1 MNPLHQLTRRPV
13 KAAFG
18 VLLLALAGAILCLS
32 GGQYWA
38 AVQTRAAVERTY
50 TTVAVITGL
59 GSSEETADS
68 MNAESL
74 RQDSAFGAAIF
85 FQELEQQSWDII
97 RSRPTVGM
105 VSGYSPCLKP
115 AISLYTGHRSS
126 DAPYEYSIVEIRAD
140 AVTEV
145 INDWFGESGC
155 ASWQL
160 DGQVLGIY
168 GLNDAFRDPSGQ
180 RASVTLC
187 QVYDD
192 PAELLHPEA
201 GKRYLLL
208 SHSYTDDEWSLRR
221 NVADWV
227 FMETNVQSDPWSLD
241 ILGNLIRYD
250 QRANPD
256 GTKYCRLAHDGEFTD
271 DADGFVELAPDELIY
286 SDPVTGVEVMNVDPD
301 DFGRFSF
308 AVDALKDTGEIMVED
323 PQQPGNWR
331 PETVDYTQYNLPS
344 IQELPDGVTAQ
355 EVIDSTSSWR
365 MAMESIQTN
374 NHSVPVLAV
383 DSVEGMLEFASGRTQ
398 ITQGRSISQDEYRDG
413 AAVCLISETLARES
427 GLDVGDTLPLSLYE
441 KEKNLMPT
449 MVGDSDPTASYYLP
463 QRGFQQET
471 EYTVIGL
478 YRQSSEWVTTP
489 TSFTPN
495 SVFVPEKSVTCQTV
509 SGDYGVWETMILKN
523 GTAGQMEARLK
534 ENGLGGVVT
543 YYDQGYSEIV
553 ESLDGFSRVS
563 RTVLWVGL
571 ALWVVVLAAYCV
583 LFPCRR
589 AKLPCGWTLG
599 TVKRDITGSIWLSSA
614 AVAVIGTVIALAV
627 SIPGMSWAIGKITGA
642 DRLGAHHVRVSVAD
656 GGPVRRGAGPG
667 AGSRGPVQRPRRPT
681 GHPQGSVKHRRER
694 SDDPLFFQANAQADR
709 SVPGGGADGAGVFP
723 GPVHASAVPGPDGR
737 AH

>member
-1 MNPLHQLTRRPV
+1 MNPMHQLTRRPV

-18 VLLLALAGAILCLS
+18 ALLLALAGAILCLS

-68 MNAESL
+68 TDAESL
-74 RQDSAFGAAIF
+74 RQYSALDAATF
-85 FQELEQQSWDII
+85 FQEPEQQSWDII

-126 DAPYEYSIVEIRAD
+126 DAPYKYSIVEIRVD

-145 INDWFGESGC
+145 NNDWFGESGS
-155 ASWQL
+155 ANWQL

-180 RASVTLC
+180 RASVSLH
-187 QVYDD
+187 QEYDD
-192 PAELLHPEA
+192 PAKLLHPEA

-208 SHSYTDDEWSLRR
+208 SHSYGDSEWSLRR

-227 FMETNVQSDPWSLD
+227 FMETNVQLDPWSLD
-241 ILGNLIRYD
+241 ISGNLIRYD
-250 QRANPD
+250 QRKNQSEHWYHTAGDAAEEPV
-256 GTKYCRLAHDGEFTD
+256 EF
-271 DADGFVELAPDELIY
+271 APEELLY
-286 SDPVTGVEVMNVDPD
+286 SDPTTGTEVMNVDPD
-301 DFGRFSF
+301 AFGWFSF
-308 AVDALKDTGEIMVED
+308 AVDMFKDTGEIMVED

-398 ITQGRSISQDEYRDG
+398 ITQGRSISQEEYRDG

-449 MVGDSDPTASYYLP
+449 MVGDSDPTAYYYLP

-478 YRQSSEWVTTP
+478 YRQSSEWGKTVA
-489 TSFTPN
+489 SFTPN
-495 SVFVPEKSVTCQTV
+495 SVLTPKKSVTCAMETGGSAIEASP
-509 SGDYGVWETMILKN
+509 SGLWGTMILKN
-523 GTAGQMEARLK
+523 GTADQMESRLA
-534 ENGLGGVVT
+534 ENGLSGTVT
-543 YYDQGYSEIV
+543 YYDQGYSDIV
-553 ESLDGFSRVS
+553 ESLDGYTRVS
-563 RTVLWVGL
+563 RTVLCVGL
-571 ALWVVVLAAYCV
+571 ALWAVVLAAYCV
-583 LFPCRR
+583 L
-589 AKLPCGWTLG
+589 LPMQEGKTALRMWTLG
-599 TVKRDITGSIWLSSA
+599 AKRRDIAGQIWTPSA
-614 AVAVIGTVIALAV
+614 LMAAAGTVIALAV
-627 SIPGMSWAIGKITGA
+627 SIPGMSWATDKIQALTGSDLTLTVSTGQTVA
-642 DRLGAHHVRVSVAD
+642 LCAGALVIALAVIALVSVSTAQ
-656 GGPVRRGAGPG
+656 RGIRKA
-667 AGSRGPVQRPRRPT
+667 
-681 GHPQGSVKHRRER
+681 E
-694 SDDPLFFQANAQADR
+694 
-709 SVPGGGADGAGVFP
+709 
-723 GPVHASAVPGPDGR
+723 
-737 AH
+737 

>member
-68 MNAESL
+68 TDAESL
-74 RQDSAFGAAIF
+74 RQSSATGAAIF
-85 FQELEQQSWDII
+85 FQAPEQQSWDII

-115 AISLYTGHRSS
+115 AISLYTGHSGI
-126 DAPYEYSIVEIRAD
+126 DAPYGCSIVEIRAD

-145 INDWFGESGC
+145 NNDWFGESG
-155 ASWQL
+155 AAVWQL

-187 QVYDD
+187 QEYDD

-208 SHSYTDDEWSLRR
+208 SRSYGDSEWSLRR

-227 FMETNVQSDPWSLD
+227 FMESNVQSDPWSLD

-250 QRANPD
+250 QRKNQSEHWYHTAGDAAEEPV
-256 GTKYCRLAHDGEFTD
+256 EF
-271 DADGFVELAPDELIY
+271 APEELLY
-286 SDPVTGVEVMNVDPD
+286 RDPATGVEVTSIDPD
-301 DFGRFSF
+301 AFGQFSF

-398 ITQGRSISQDEYRDG
+398 ITQGRSISQEEYCDG

-449 MVGDSDPTASYYLP
+449 TVGDSDPTASYYLP

-478 YRQSSEWVTTP
+478 YRQSSEWGKTVA
-489 TSFTPN
+489 SFTPN
-495 SVFVPEKSVTCQTV
+495 SVLTPKKSVTCAMETGGSAIEASP
-509 SGDYGVWETMILKN
+509 SGLWGTMILKN
-523 GTAGQMEARLK
+523 GTADQMEARLK
-534 ENGLGGVVT
+534 ENNLAGTVT

-583 LFPCRR
+583 LFPLQEGKTALRM
-589 AKLPCGWTLG
+589 WTLG

-627 SIPGMSWAIGKITGA
+627 SIPGMSWAIGKLQELTGSELA
-642 DRLGAHHVRVSVAD
+642 MSVSPWQTAALCAVVLVLELAAVALCSALAA
-656 GGPVRRGAGPG
+656 RRGIRKA
-667 AGSRGPVQRPRRPT
+667 A
-681 GHPQGSVKHRRER
+681 
-694 SDDPLFFQANAQADR
+694 
-709 SVPGGGADGAGVFP
+709 
-723 GPVHASAVPGPDGR
+723 
-737 AH
+737 

>member
-68 MNAESL
+68 TDAESL
-74 RQDSAFGAAIF
+74 RQSSATGAAIF
-85 FQELEQQSWDII
+85 FQAPEQQSWDII

-115 AISLYTGHRSS
+115 AISLYTGHSGI
-126 DAPYEYSIVEIRAD
+126 DAPYGCSIVEIRAD

-145 INDWFGESGC
+145 NNDWFGESG
-155 ASWQL
+155 AAVWQL

-187 QVYDD
+187 QEYDD

-208 SHSYTDDEWSLRR
+208 SRSYGDSEWSLRR

-227 FMETNVQSDPWSLD
+227 FMESNVQSDPWSLD

-250 QRANPD
+250 QRKNQSEHWYHTAGDAAEEPV
-256 GTKYCRLAHDGEFTD
+256 EF
-271 DADGFVELAPDELIY
+271 APEELLY
-286 SDPVTGVEVMNVDPD
+286 RDPATGVEVTSIDPD
-301 DFGRFSF
+301 AFGQFSF

-398 ITQGRSISQDEYRDG
+398 ITQGRSISQEEYRDG
-413 AAVCLISETLARES
+413 AAVCLISETLAREN
-427 GLDVGDTLPLSLYE
+427 GLNVGDSLPLSLYE
-441 KEKNLMPT
+441 
-449 MVGDSDPTASYYLP
+449 DDPGLPPIYARFQESCNPRASVFVT
-463 QRGFQQET
+463 QEGFRQET
-471 EYTVIGL
+471 EYTIIGL

-495 SVFVPEKSVTCQTV
+495 SVFAPEKSVTCRTV
-509 SGDYGVWETMILKN
+509 TGSCGVWSSLILQN
-523 GTAGQMEARLK
+523 GTIDRMEARLE
-534 ENGLGGVVT
+534 ENDLGGTVT
-543 YYDQGYSEIV
+543 YYDQGYSDIV
-553 ESLDGFSRVS
+553 ESLDGYTRVS

-583 LFPCRR
+583 LFPLQEGKTALRM
-589 AKLPCGWTLG
+589 WTLG

-627 SIPGMSWAIGKITGA
+627 SIPGMSWAIGKLQELTGSELTMSVA
-642 DRLGAHHVRVSVAD
+642 PWQTAALCAGALAIALAVIALVSVSTA
-656 GGPVRRGAGPG
+656 RRGIRKAG
-667 AGSRGPVQRPRRPT
+667 
-681 GHPQGSVKHRRER
+681 
-694 SDDPLFFQANAQADR
+694 
-709 SVPGGGADGAGVFP
+709 
-723 GPVHASAVPGPDGR
+723 
-737 AH
+737 

>member
-38 AVQTRAAVERTY
+38 AAQTRATVERTY

-59 GSSEETADS
+59 GSSEETAGS

-74 RQDSAFGAAIF
+74 RQSSATGAAIF
-85 FQELEQQSWDII
+85 FQEPEQQSWDII

-115 AISLYTGHRSS
+115 AISLYTGHRGS

-145 INDWFGESGC
+145 INDWFGESGS
-155 ASWQL
+155 AVWQL

-187 QVYDD
+187 QEYDD
-192 PAELLHPEA
+192 PAKLLHPEA

-208 SHSYTDDEWSLRR
+208 SHSYTDDEWYLRR

-227 FMETNVQSDPWSLD
+227 FMDTNVQLDPWSLD

-256 GTKYCRLAHDGEFTD
+256 GTQYCRPAHDGEFTD
-271 DADGFVELAPDELIY
+271 DADGLVELAPDELIY
-286 SDPVTGVEVMNVDPD
+286 SDPVTGIEVTNIDPD
-301 DFGRFSF
+301 AFGQFSF

-471 EYTVIGL
+471 EYTIIGL
-478 YRQSSEWVTTP
+478 YRQSSEWSETVA
-489 TSFTPN
+489 SFTPN
-495 SVFVPEKSVTCQTV
+495 SVLTPKKSVTCAMETGDCAIEASP
-509 SGDYGVWETMILKN
+509 SGLWGTMILKN
-523 GTAGQMEARLK
+523 GTAGQMEARLA
-534 ENGLGGVVT
+534 ENNLAGTVT
-543 YYDQGYSEIV
+543 YYDQGYSGIM

-583 LFPCRR
+583 LFPLQEGKTALRM
-589 AKLPCGWTLG
+589 WTLG

-614 AVAVIGTVIALAV
+614 AVAAIGAVIALAV
-627 SIPGMSWAIGKITGA
+627 SIPGMSWAIGKLQELTGSE
-642 DRLGAHHVRVSVAD
+642 LTMSVSPWQTAALCAVVLVLELAAVALCSALAAC
-656 GGPVRRGAGPG
+656 RGIRKA
-667 AGSRGPVQRPRRPT
+667 A
-681 GHPQGSVKHRRER
+681 
-694 SDDPLFFQANAQADR
+694 
-709 SVPGGGADGAGVFP
+709 
-723 GPVHASAVPGPDGR
+723 
-737 AH
+737 

>member
-1 MNPLHQLTRRPV
+1 MNPMTQLTRRPV

-18 VLLLALAGAILCLS
+18 ALLLALAGAILCLS

-85 FQELEQQSWDII
+85 FQEPEQQSWDII

-115 AISLYTGHRSS
+115 AISLYTGHRGI

-140 AVTEV
+140 AVTEAN
-145 INDWFGESGC
+145 NDWFGESGS
-155 ASWQL
+155 ANWQL

-180 RASVTLC
+180 RASVTLH
-187 QVYDD
+187 QEYDD

-208 SHSYTDDEWSLRR
+208 SHSYGDSEWSLRR

-227 FMETNVQSDPWSLD
+227 SMETNVQLDPWSLD
-241 ILGNLIRYD
+241 ISGNLIRYD
-250 QRANPD
+250 QRKNQSEHWYHTAGDAAEEPV
-256 GTKYCRLAHDGEFTD
+256 EF
-271 DADGFVELAPDELIY
+271 APDELIY

-398 ITQGRSISQDEYRDG
+398 ITQGRSISQEEYRDG

-449 MVGDSDPTASYYLP
+449 MVGDSDPTAYYYLP

-478 YRQSSEWVTTP
+478 YRQSSEWGKTVA
-489 TSFTPN
+489 SFTPN
-495 SVFVPEKSVTCQTV
+495 SVLTPKKSVTCAMETGSSAIEASP
-509 SGDYGVWETMILKN
+509 SGLWGTMVLQN
-523 GTAGQMEARLK
+523 GTAGQMESRLA
-534 ENGLGGVVT
+534 ENGLGGTVT
-543 YYDQGYSEIV
+543 YYDQGYSDIV
-553 ESLDGFSRVS
+553 ESLDGYTRVS
-563 RTVLWVGL
+563 RTVLCVGL
-571 ALWVVVLAAYCV
+571 ALWAVVLAAYCV
-583 LFPCRR
+583 L
-589 AKLPCGWTLG
+589 LPMQEGKTALRMWTLG
-599 TVKRDITGSIWLSSA
+599 AKRRDIAGQIWTPSA
-614 AVAVIGTVIALAV
+614 LMATAGTVIALAV
-627 SIPGMSWAIGKITGA
+627 SIPGMSWATDKIQALTGSDLTLTVSTGQTVGLCA
-642 DRLGAHHVRVSVAD
+642 GALAIALAVIALVSVSTA
-656 GGPVRRGAGPG
+656 RRGIRKA
-667 AGSRGPVQRPRRPT
+667 
-681 GHPQGSVKHRRER
+681 E
-694 SDDPLFFQANAQADR
+694 
-709 SVPGGGADGAGVFP
+709 
-723 GPVHASAVPGPDGR
+723 
-737 AH
+737 

>member
-38 AVQTRAAVERTY
+38 AAQTRAAVERTY

-85 FQELEQQSWDII
+85 FQEPEQQSWDII

-105 VSGYSPCLKP
+105 VSGYSPCLRP
-115 AISLYTGHRSS
+115 AISLYTGHRGS

-140 AVTEV
+140 AVTERN
-145 INDWFGESGC
+145 NDWFGESGS
-155 ASWQL
+155 ANWQL

-180 RASVTLC
+180 RASVSLH
-187 QVYDD
+187 QEYDD

-208 SHSYTDDEWSLRR
+208 SHSYTDDEWYLRR

-227 FMETNVQSDPWSLD
+227 FMETNVQLDPWSLD

-398 ITQGRSISQDEYRDG
+398 ITQGRSISQEEYRDG

-471 EYTVIGL
+471 EYTIIGL
-478 YRQSSEWVTTP
+478 YRQSSEWSETVA
-489 TSFTPN
+489 SFTPN
-495 SVFVPEKSVTCQTV
+495 SVLTPKKSVTCAMETGDCAIEASP
-509 SGDYGVWETMILKN
+509 SGLWGTMILKN
-523 GTAGQMEARLK
+523 GTAGQMEARLA
-534 ENGLGGVVT
+534 ENNLAGTVT
-543 YYDQGYSEIV
+543 YYDQGYSGIM

-583 LFPCRR
+583 LFPLQEGKTALRM
-589 AKLPCGWTLG
+589 WTLG
-599 TVKRDITGSIWLSSA
+599 TVKRDITGSIWLASA

-627 SIPGMSWAIGKITGA
+627 SIPGMSWAIGKLQELTGSELA
-642 DRLGAHHVRVSVAD
+642 MSVSPWQTAALCAAVLVLELAAVALCSALAA
-656 GGPVRRGAGPG
+656 RRGIRKA
-667 AGSRGPVQRPRRPT
+667 A
-681 GHPQGSVKHRRER
+681 
-694 SDDPLFFQANAQADR
+694 
-709 SVPGGGADGAGVFP
+709 
-723 GPVHASAVPGPDGR
+723 
-737 AH
+737 

>member
-38 AVQTRAAVERTY
+38 AAQTRAAVERTY

-85 FQELEQQSWDII
+85 FQEPEQQSWDII

-145 INDWFGESGC
+145 VNDWFGESGC

-192 PAELLHPEA
+192 PAKLLHPEA

-208 SHSYTDDEWSLRR
+208 SHSYGDSEWSLRQ

-286 SDPVTGVEVMNVDPD
+286 SDPATGVEVTNIDPD

-398 ITQGRSISQDEYRDG
+398 ITQGRSISQEEYRDG

-427 GLDVGDTLPLSLYE
+427 GLNVGDALPLSLYE

-449 MVGDSDPTASYYLP
+449 TVGDSDPTASYYLP

-478 YRQSSEWVTTP
+478 YRQSSEWGKTVA
-489 TSFTPN
+489 SFTPN
-495 SVFVPEKSVTCQTV
+495 SVLTPKESVTCAMETGGSAIEASP
-509 SGDYGVWETMILKN
+509 SGLWGTMILKN

-534 ENGLGGVVT
+534 ENNLAGTVT

-583 LFPCRR
+583 LFPLQEGKTALRM
-589 AKLPCGWTLG
+589 WTLG

-627 SIPGMSWAIGKITGA
+627 SIPGMSWAIGKLQELTGSELA
-642 DRLGAHHVRVSVAD
+642 MSVSPWQTAALCAVVLVLELAAVALCSALAA
-656 GGPVRRGAGPG
+656 RRGIRKA
-667 AGSRGPVQRPRRPT
+667 A
-681 GHPQGSVKHRRER
+681 
-694 SDDPLFFQANAQADR
+694 
-709 SVPGGGADGAGVFP
+709 
-723 GPVHASAVPGPDGR
+723 
-737 AH
+737 

>member
-38 AVQTRAAVERTY
+38 AAQTRATVERTY

-59 GSSEETADS
+59 GSSEETAGS

-74 RQDSAFGAAIF
+74 RQSSATGAAIF
-85 FQELEQQSWDII
+85 FQEPEQQSWDII

-115 AISLYTGHRSS
+115 AISLYTGHRGS

-145 INDWFGESGC
+145 INDWFGESGS
-155 ASWQL
+155 AVWQL

-187 QVYDD
+187 QEYDD
-192 PAELLHPEA
+192 PAKLLHPEA

-208 SHSYTDDEWSLRR
+208 SHSYTDDEWYLRR

-227 FMETNVQSDPWSLD
+227 FMETNVQLDPWSLD

-271 DADGFVELAPDELIY
+271 DADGLVELAPDELIY
-286 SDPVTGVEVMNVDPD
+286 SDPVTGIEVTNIDPD
-301 DFGRFSF
+301 AFGQFSF

-478 YRQSSEWVTTP
+478 YRQSSEWGKTVA
-489 TSFTPN
+489 SFTPN
-495 SVFVPEKSVTCQTV
+495 SVLTPKKSVTCAMETGDCAIEASP
-509 SGDYGVWETMILKN
+509 SGLWGTMILKN
-523 GTAGQMEARLK
+523 GTAGQMEARLA
-534 ENGLGGVVT
+534 ENNLAGTVT
-543 YYDQGYSEIV
+543 YYDQGYSGIM

-583 LFPCRR
+583 LFPLQEGKTALRM
-589 AKLPCGWTLG
+589 WTLG

-614 AVAVIGTVIALAV
+614 AVAAIGTVIALAV
-627 SIPGMSWAIGKITGA
+627 SIPGMSWAIGKLQELTGSELA
-642 DRLGAHHVRVSVAD
+642 MSVSPWQTAALCAVVLVLELAAVALCSALAA
-656 GGPVRRGAGPG
+656 RRGIRKA
-667 AGSRGPVQRPRRPT
+667 A
-681 GHPQGSVKHRRER
+681 
-694 SDDPLFFQANAQADR
+694 
-709 SVPGGGADGAGVFP
+709 
-723 GPVHASAVPGPDGR
+723 
-737 AH
+737 

>member
-38 AVQTRAAVERTY
+38 AAQTRATVERTY

-59 GSSEETADS
+59 GSSEETAGS

-74 RQDSAFGAAIF
+74 RQSSATGAAIF
-85 FQELEQQSWDII
+85 FQEPEQQSWDII

-115 AISLYTGHRSS
+115 AISLYTGHRGS

-145 INDWFGESGC
+145 INDWFGESGS
-155 ASWQL
+155 AVWQL

-187 QVYDD
+187 QEYDD
-192 PAELLHPEA
+192 PAKLLHPEA

-208 SHSYTDDEWSLRR
+208 SHSYTDDEWYLRR

-227 FMETNVQSDPWSLD
+227 FMDTNGQLDPWSLD

-256 GTKYCRLAHDGEFTD
+256 GTQYCRPAHDGEFTD
-271 DADGFVELAPDELIY
+271 DADGLVELAPDELIY
-286 SDPVTGVEVMNVDPD
+286 SDPVTGIEVTNIDPD
-301 DFGRFSF
+301 AFGRFSF

-398 ITQGRSISQDEYRDG
+398 ITQGRSISQEEYRDG

-471 EYTVIGL
+471 EYTIIGL
-478 YRQSSEWVTTP
+478 YRQSSEWSETVA
-489 TSFTPN
+489 SFTPN
-495 SVFVPEKSVTCQTV
+495 SVLTPKKSVTCAMETGDCAIEASP
-509 SGDYGVWETMILKN
+509 SGLWGTMILKN
-523 GTAGQMEARLK
+523 GTAGQMEARLA
-534 ENGLGGVVT
+534 ENNLAGTVT
-543 YYDQGYSEIV
+543 YYDQGYSGIM

-583 LFPCRR
+583 LFPLQEGKTALRM
-589 AKLPCGWTLG
+589 WTLG
-599 TVKRDITGSIWLSSA
+599 TVKRDITGSIWLASA

-627 SIPGMSWAIGKITGA
+627 SIPGMSWAIGKLQELTGSELA
-642 DRLGAHHVRVSVAD
+642 MSVSPWQTAALCAAVLVLELAAVALCSALAA
-656 GGPVRRGAGPG
+656 RRGIRKA
-667 AGSRGPVQRPRRPT
+667 A
-681 GHPQGSVKHRRER
+681 
-694 SDDPLFFQANAQADR
+694 
-709 SVPGGGADGAGVFP
+709 
-723 GPVHASAVPGPDGR
+723 
-737 AH
+737 

>member
-1 MNPLHQLTRRPV
+1 MNPMHQLTRRPV

-18 VLLLALAGAILCLS
+18 ALLLALAGVILALS
-32 GGQYWA
+32 GGQFWA
-38 AVQTRAAVERTY
+38 AARTRARVEATY
-50 TTVAVITGL
+50 PTVAVVTGRISSDEVL
-59 GSSEETADS
+59 TPSAEGGS
-68 MNAESL
+68 NAESL
-74 RQDSAFGAAIF
+74 RQDSAMAAAIF
-85 FQELEQQSWDII
+85 LAEPEQQSWDII

-105 VSGYSPCLKP
+105 VSGYSPCLRP
-115 AISLYTGHRSS
+115 AISLYTGHRGS

-140 AVTEV
+140 AVTERN
-145 INDWFGESGC
+145 NDWFGESGS
-155 ASWQL
+155 ANWQL

-180 RASVTLC
+180 RASVSLH
-187 QVYDD
+187 QEYDD

-208 SHSYTDDEWSLRR
+208 SHSYTDDEWYLRR

-227 FMETNVQSDPWSLD
+227 FMETNVQLDPWSLD

-398 ITQGRSISQDEYRDG
+398 ITQGRSISQEEYHDG

-478 YRQSSEWVTTP
+478 YRQSSEWSETVA
-489 TSFTPN
+489 SFTPN
-495 SVFVPEKSVTCQTV
+495 SVLTPKKSVTCAMETGDCAIEASP
-509 SGDYGVWETMILKN
+509 SGLWGTMILKN
-523 GTAGQMEARLK
+523 GTAGQMEARLA
-534 ENGLGGVVT
+534 ENNLAGTVT
-543 YYDQGYSEIV
+543 YYDQGYSGIM

-583 LFPCRR
+583 L
-589 AKLPCGWTLG
+589 LPMQEGKTALRMWTLG
-599 TVKRDITGSIWLSSA
+599 AKRRDIAGQIWTPSA
-614 AVAVIGTVIALAV
+614 LMAAAGTVIALAV
-627 SIPGMSWAIGKITGA
+627 SIPGMSWATDKIQALTGSDLTLKVSTGQTVA
-642 DRLGAHHVRVSVAD
+642 LCAGALAIALAVIALVSVLTAN
-656 GGPVRRGAGPG
+656 RGIRKAG
-667 AGSRGPVQRPRRPT
+667 
-681 GHPQGSVKHRRER
+681 
-694 SDDPLFFQANAQADR
+694 
-709 SVPGGGADGAGVFP
+709 
-723 GPVHASAVPGPDGR
+723 
-737 AH
+737 

>member
-1 MNPLHQLTRRPV
+1 MNPMTQLTRRPV

-18 VLLLALAGAILCLS
+18 ALLLALAGVILALS
-32 GGQYWA
+32 GGQFWA
-38 AVQTRAAVERTY
+38 AAQTRAGVEATY

-59 GSSEETADS
+59 GSSEETANSPDGTS
-68 MNAESL
+68 ADAESL

-85 FQELEQQSWDII
+85 FQEPEQQSWDII

-126 DAPYEYSIVEIRAD
+126 DAPYKYSIVEIRVD

-145 INDWFGESGC
+145 NNDWFGESGS
-155 ASWQL
+155 ANWQL

-180 RASVTLC
+180 RASVSLH
-187 QVYDD
+187 QEYDD
-192 PAELLHPEA
+192 PAKLLHPEA

-208 SHSYTDDEWSLRR
+208 SHSYGDSEWSLRR

-227 FMETNVQSDPWSLD
+227 FMETNVQLDPWSLD
-241 ILGNLIRYD
+241 ISGNLIRYD
-250 QRANPD
+250 QRKNQSEHWYHTAGDAAEEPV
-256 GTKYCRLAHDGEFTD
+256 EF
-271 DADGFVELAPDELIY
+271 APEELLY
-286 SDPVTGVEVMNVDPD
+286 SDPTTGTEVMNVDPD
-301 DFGRFSF
+301 AFGWFSF
-308 AVDALKDTGEIMVED
+308 AVDMFKDTGEIMVED

-398 ITQGRSISQDEYRDG
+398 ITQGRSISQEEYRDG

-449 MVGDSDPTASYYLP
+449 MVGDSDPTAYYYLP

-478 YRQSSEWVTTP
+478 YRQSSEWGKTVA
-489 TSFTPN
+489 SFTPN
-495 SVFVPEKSVTCQTV
+495 SVLTPKKSVTCAMETGGSAIEASP
-509 SGDYGVWETMILKN
+509 SGLWGTMILKN
-523 GTAGQMEARLK
+523 GTADQMESRLA
-534 ENGLGGVVT
+534 ENGLSGTVT
-543 YYDQGYSEIV
+543 YYDQGYSDIV
-553 ESLDGFSRVS
+553 ESLDGYTRVS
-563 RTVLWVGL
+563 RTVLCVGL
-571 ALWVVVLAAYCV
+571 ALWAVVLAAYCV
-583 LFPCRR
+583 L
-589 AKLPCGWTLG
+589 LPMQEGKTALRMWTLG
-599 TVKRDITGSIWLSSA
+599 AKRRDIAGQIWTPSA
-614 AVAVIGTVIALAV
+614 LMAAAGTVIALAV
-627 SIPGMSWAIGKITGA
+627 SIPGMSWATDKIQALTGSDLTLTVSTGQTVA
-642 DRLGAHHVRVSVAD
+642 LCAGALVIALAVIALVSVSTAQ
-656 GGPVRRGAGPG
+656 RGIRKA
-667 AGSRGPVQRPRRPT
+667 
-681 GHPQGSVKHRRER
+681 E
-694 SDDPLFFQANAQADR
+694 
-709 SVPGGGADGAGVFP
+709 
-723 GPVHASAVPGPDGR
+723 
-737 AH
+737 

>member
-1 MNPLHQLTRRPV
+1 MNPMTQLTRRPV

-18 VLLLALAGAILCLS
+18 ALLLALAGAILCLS

-85 FQELEQQSWDII
+85 FQEPEQQSWDII

-140 AVTEV
+140 AVTEAN
-145 INDWFGESGC
+145 NDWFGESGS
-155 ASWQL
+155 ANWQL

-192 PAELLHPEA
+192 PAKLLHPEA

-208 SHSYTDDEWSLRR
+208 SHSYGDDEWYLRR

-227 FMETNVQSDPWSLD
+227 FMETNVQLDPWSLD
-241 ILGNLIRYD
+241 ISGNLIRYD
-250 QRANPD
+250 QRKNQSEHWYHTA
-256 GTKYCRLAHDGEFTD
+256 G
-271 DADGFVELAPDELIY
+271 DAAEEPVELAPEELIY
-286 SDPVTGVEVMNVDPD
+286 SDPTTGTEVMNVDLD
-301 DFGRFSF
+301 SFGLFSF
-308 AVDALKDTGEIMVED
+308 AVDMFKDTGEIMVED

-398 ITQGRSISQDEYRDG
+398 ITQGRSISQEEYRDG

-449 MVGDSDPTASYYLP
+449 MVGDSDPTAYYYLP

-478 YRQSSEWVTTP
+478 YRQSSEWGKTVA
-489 TSFTPN
+489 SFTPN
-495 SVFVPEKSVTCQTV
+495 SVLTPKKSVTCAMETGSSAIEASP
-509 SGDYGVWETMILKN
+509 SGLWGTMILKN
-523 GTAGQMEARLK
+523 GTAGQMESRLA
-534 ENGLGGVVT
+534 ENGLGGTVT
-543 YYDQGYSEIV
+543 YYDQGYSDIV
-553 ESLDGFSRVS
+553 ESLDGYARVS
-563 RTVLWVGL
+563 RTVLCVGL
-571 ALWVVVLAAYCV
+571 ALWAVVLAAYCV
-583 LFPCRR
+583 L
-589 AKLPCGWTLG
+589 LPMQESKTALRMWTLG
-599 TVKRDITGSIWLSSA
+599 AKRRDIAGQIWTPSA
-614 AVAVIGTVIALAV
+614 LMAVTGTVIALAV
-627 SIPGMSWAIGKITGA
+627 SIPGMSWATDKIQALTGS
-642 DRLGAHHVRVSVAD
+642 DLTLTVSVGQTMALCA
-656 GGPVRRGAGPG
+656 GALAIALAVIALVSTLTARRGIRKA
-667 AGSRGPVQRPRRPT
+667 
-681 GHPQGSVKHRRER
+681 E
-694 SDDPLFFQANAQADR
+694 
-709 SVPGGGADGAGVFP
+709 
-723 GPVHASAVPGPDGR
+723 
-737 AH
+737 

>member
-1 MNPLHQLTRRPV
+1 MNPMTQLTRRPV

-18 VLLLALAGAILCLS
+18 ALLLALAGVILALS
-32 GGQYWA
+32 GGQFWA
-38 AVQTRAAVERTY
+38 AVRTRAGVEATY
-50 TTVAVITGL
+50 TTVAVVTGRISSDEVL
-59 GSSEETADS
+59 YPSAEGGS
-68 MNAESL
+68 NAESL
-74 RQDSAFGAAIF
+74 RQDSAMAAAIF
-85 FQELEQQSWDII
+85 LAEPEQQNWSII
-97 RSRPTVGM
+97 RSRPRVGL
-105 VSGYSPCLKP
+105 VSGYSPGLKP
-115 AISLYTGHRSS
+115 AISLYTGHSSS
-126 DAPYEYSIVEIRAD
+126 DAPYGCSLVELRVD
-140 AVTEV
+140 TVTQSN
-145 INDWFGESGC
+145 NDWFGESGS
-155 ASWQL
+155 ANWQL

-180 RASVTLC
+180 RASVSLH
-187 QVYDD
+187 QEYDD

-208 SHSYTDDEWSLRR
+208 SHSYTDDEWYLRR

-227 FMETNVQSDPWSLD
+227 FMETNVQLDPWSLD

-398 ITQGRSISQDEYRDG
+398 ITQGRSISQEEYHDG

-478 YRQSSEWVTTP
+478 YRQSNEWSQGVA
-489 TSFTPN
+489 SFTPN
-495 SVFVPEKSVTCQTV
+495 TVLVPRKSVTCAVETGETGLGV
-509 SGDYGVWETMILKN
+509 SSGCLWETMVLQN
-523 GTAGQMEARLK
+523 GTIDQMEARLA
-534 ENGLGGVVT
+534 ENGLGGTVT
-543 YYDQGYSEIV
+543 YYDQGYSDIV
-553 ESLDGFSRVS
+553 ESLDGYTRVS
-563 RTVLWVGL
+563 RTVLLVGL
-571 ALWVVVLAAYCV
+571 ALWAVVLAAYCV
-583 LFPCRR
+583 L
-589 AKLPCGWTLG
+589 LPMQEGKTALRMWTLG
-599 TVKRDITGSIWLSSA
+599 AKRRDIAGQIWIPSA
-614 AVAVIGTVIALAV
+614 LVALVGTIIALVV
-627 SIPGMSWAIGKITGA
+627 SIPGMSWATDKIQALTGSDLTLTVSTGQTVA
-642 DRLGAHHVRVSVAD
+642 LCAGALAITLAVIALVSTLTA
-656 GGPVRRGAGPG
+656 RRGIRKA
-667 AGSRGPVQRPRRPT
+667 
-681 GHPQGSVKHRRER
+681 E
-694 SDDPLFFQANAQADR
+694 
-709 SVPGGGADGAGVFP
+709 
-723 GPVHASAVPGPDGR
+723 
-737 AH
+737 

>member
-68 MNAESL
+68 TDAESL
-74 RQDSAFGAAIF
+74 RQSSATGAAIF
-85 FQELEQQSWDII
+85 FQAPEQQSWDII

-115 AISLYTGHRSS
+115 AISLYTGHSGI
-126 DAPYEYSIVEIRAD
+126 DAPYGCSIVEIRAD

-145 INDWFGESGC
+145 NNDWFGESGS
-155 ASWQL
+155 ANWQL

-180 RASVTLC
+180 RASVSLH
-187 QVYDD
+187 QEYDD

-208 SHSYTDDEWSLRR
+208 SRSYGDSEWSLRR

-227 FMETNVQSDPWSLD
+227 FMESNVQSDPWSLD

-250 QRANPD
+250 QRKNQSEHWYHTAGDAAEEPV
-256 GTKYCRLAHDGEFTD
+256 EF
-271 DADGFVELAPDELIY
+271 APEELLY
-286 SDPVTGVEVMNVDPD
+286 RDPATGVEVTSIDPD
-301 DFGRFSF
+301 AFGQFSF

-365 MAMESIQTN
+365 MAMESIQVN
-374 NHSVPVLAV
+374 NRSVPVLAV
-383 DSVEGMLEFASGRTQ
+383 DFVEGMLEFASERAQ
-398 ITQGRSISQDEYRDG
+398 VTQGRSFSQSEYDSG

-449 MVGDSDPTASYYLP
+449 TVGDSDPTASYYLP

-478 YRQSSEWVTTP
+478 YRQSSEWGKTVA
-489 TSFTPN
+489 SFTPN
-495 SVFVPEKSVTCQTV
+495 SVLTPKKSVTCAMETGGSAIEASP
-509 SGDYGVWETMILKN
+509 SGLWGTMILKN
-523 GTAGQMEARLK
+523 GTADQMEARLK
-534 ENGLGGVVT
+534 ENNLAGTVT

-583 LFPCRR
+583 LFPLQEGKTALRM
-589 AKLPCGWTLG
+589 WTLG

-627 SIPGMSWAIGKITGA
+627 SIPGMSWAIGKLQELTGSE
-642 DRLGAHHVRVSVAD
+642 LTMSVA
-656 GGPVRRGAGPG
+656 PWQTAALCAAVLVLELAAVALCSALAARRGIRKA
-667 AGSRGPVQRPRRPT
+667 A
-681 GHPQGSVKHRRER
+681 
-694 SDDPLFFQANAQADR
+694 
-709 SVPGGGADGAGVFP
+709 
-723 GPVHASAVPGPDGR
+723 
-737 AH
+737 

>member
-1 MNPLHQLTRRPV
+1 MNPMHQLTRRPV

-18 VLLLALAGAILCLS
+18 ALLLALAGAILCLS

-85 FQELEQQSWDII
+85 FQEPEQQSWDII

-145 INDWFGESGC
+145 VNDWFGESGC

-192 PAELLHPEA
+192 PAKLLHPEA

-208 SHSYTDDEWSLRR
+208 SHSYGDSEWSLRQ

-286 SDPVTGVEVMNVDPD
+286 SDPATGVEVTNIDPD

-374 NHSVPVLAV
+374 NHSVTVLAV

-398 ITQGRSISQDEYRDG
+398 ITQGRSISQEEYRDG

-427 GLDVGDTLPLSLYE
+427 GLNVGDTLPLSLYE

-449 MVGDSDPTASYYLP
+449 TVGDSDPTASYYLP

-478 YRQSSEWVTTP
+478 YRQSSEWGKTVA
-489 TSFTPN
+489 SFTPN
-495 SVFVPEKSVTCQTV
+495 SVLTPKKSVTCAMETGSSAIEASP
-509 SGDYGVWETMILKN
+509 SGLWGTMILKN

-534 ENGLGGVVT
+534 ENNLAGTVT

-583 LFPCRR
+583 LFPLQEGKTALRM
-589 AKLPCGWTLG
+589 WTLG

-627 SIPGMSWAIGKITGA
+627 SIPGMSWAIGKLQELTGSE
-642 DRLGAHHVRVSVAD
+642 LTMSVSPWQTAALCAVVLVLELAAVALCSALAA
-656 GGPVRRGAGPG
+656 RRGIRKA
-667 AGSRGPVQRPRRPT
+667 A
-681 GHPQGSVKHRRER
+681 
-694 SDDPLFFQANAQADR
+694 
-709 SVPGGGADGAGVFP
+709 
-723 GPVHASAVPGPDGR
+723 
-737 AH
+737 

>member
-85 FQELEQQSWDII
+85 FQEPEQQSWDII

-192 PAELLHPEA
+192 PAKLLHPEA

-208 SHSYTDDEWSLRR
+208 SHSYTDDEWSLRQ

-227 FMETNVQSDPWSLD
+227 FMETNVQSGPWSLD

-250 QRANPD
+250 QRKNQSEHWYHTAGDAAEEPV
-256 GTKYCRLAHDGEFTD
+256 EF
-271 DADGFVELAPDELIY
+271 APEELLY
-286 SDPVTGVEVMNVDPD
+286 RDPATGVEVTNIDPD
-301 DFGRFSF
+301 AFGRFSF

-398 ITQGRSISQDEYRDG
+398 ITQGRSISQEEYRDG

-478 YRQSSEWVTTP
+478 YRQSSEWGKTVA
-489 TSFTPN
+489 SFTPN
-495 SVFVPEKSVTCQTV
+495 SVLTPKKSVTCAMETGGSAIEASP
-509 SGDYGVWETMILKN
+509 SGLWGTMILKN
-523 GTAGQMEARLK
+523 GTADQMEARLK
-534 ENGLGGVVT
+534 ENNLAGTVT

-583 LFPCRR
+583 LFPLQEGKTALRM
-589 AKLPCGWTLG
+589 WTLG

-627 SIPGMSWAIGKITGA
+627 SIPGMSWAIGKLQELTGSE
-642 DRLGAHHVRVSVAD
+642 LTMSVSPWQTAALCAAVLVLELAAVALCSALAA
-656 GGPVRRGAGPG
+656 RRGIRKA
-667 AGSRGPVQRPRRPT
+667 A
-681 GHPQGSVKHRRER
+681 
-694 SDDPLFFQANAQADR
+694 
-709 SVPGGGADGAGVFP
+709 
-723 GPVHASAVPGPDGR
+723 
-737 AH
+737 

>member
-38 AVQTRAAVERTY
+38 AAQTRATVERTY

-59 GSSEETADS
+59 GSSEETAGS

-74 RQDSAFGAAIF
+74 RQSSATGAAIF
-85 FQELEQQSWDII
+85 FQEPEQQSWDII

-115 AISLYTGHRSS
+115 AISLYTGHRGS

-145 INDWFGESGC
+145 INDWFGESGS
-155 ASWQL
+155 AVWQL

-187 QVYDD
+187 QEYDD
-192 PAELLHPEA
+192 PAKLLHPEA

-208 SHSYTDDEWSLRR
+208 SHSYTDDEWYLRR

-227 FMETNVQSDPWSLD
+227 FMDTNVQLDPWSLD

-256 GTKYCRLAHDGEFTD
+256 GTQYCRPAHDGEFTD
-271 DADGFVELAPDELIY
+271 DADGLVELAPDELIY
-286 SDPVTGVEVMNVDPD
+286 SDPVTGIEVTNIDPD
-301 DFGRFSF
+301 AFGRFSF

-398 ITQGRSISQDEYRDG
+398 ITQGRSISQEEYRDG

-478 YRQSSEWVTTP
+478 YRQSSEWGKTVA
-489 TSFTPN
+489 SFTPN
-495 SVFVPEKSVTCQTV
+495 SVLTPKKSVTCAMETGGSAIEASP
-509 SGDYGVWETMILKN
+509 SGLWGTMILKN
-523 GTAGQMEARLK
+523 GTADQMEARLA
-534 ENGLGGVVT
+534 ENNLAGTVT
-543 YYDQGYSEIV
+543 YYDQGYSGIM

-583 LFPCRR
+583 LFPLQEGKTALRM
-589 AKLPCGWTLG
+589 WTLG

-627 SIPGMSWAIGKITGA
+627 SIPGMSWAIGKLQELTGSE
-642 DRLGAHHVRVSVAD
+642 LTMSVSPWQTAALCAVVLVLELAAVALCSALAA
-656 GGPVRRGAGPG
+656 RRGIRKA
-667 AGSRGPVQRPRRPT
+667 A
-681 GHPQGSVKHRRER
+681 
-694 SDDPLFFQANAQADR
+694 
-709 SVPGGGADGAGVFP
+709 
-723 GPVHASAVPGPDGR
+723 
-737 AH
+737 

>member
-38 AVQTRAAVERTY
+38 AAQTRAAVERTY

-68 MNAESL
+68 TDAESL
-74 RQDSAFGAAIF
+74 RQSSATGAAIF
-85 FQELEQQSWDII
+85 FQAPEQQSWDII

-115 AISLYTGHRSS
+115 AISLYTGHSGI
-126 DAPYEYSIVEIRAD
+126 DAPYGCSIVEIRAD

-145 INDWFGESGC
+145 NNDWFGESG
-155 ASWQL
+155 AAVWQL

-187 QVYDD
+187 QEYDD

-208 SHSYTDDEWSLRR
+208 SRSYGDSEWSLRR

-227 FMETNVQSDPWSLD
+227 FMESNVQSDPWSLD

-250 QRANPD
+250 QRKNQSEHWYHTAGDAAEEPV
-256 GTKYCRLAHDGEFTD
+256 EF
-271 DADGFVELAPDELIY
+271 APEELLY
-286 SDPVTGVEVMNVDPD
+286 RDPATGVEVTSIDPD
-301 DFGRFSF
+301 AFGQFSF

-398 ITQGRSISQDEYRDG
+398 ITQGRSISQEEYCDG

-449 MVGDSDPTASYYLP
+449 TVGDSDPTASYYLP

-478 YRQSSEWVTTP
+478 YRQSSEWGKTVA
-489 TSFTPN
+489 SFTPN
-495 SVFVPEKSVTCQTV
+495 SVLTPKKSVTCAMETGGSAIEASP
-509 SGDYGVWETMILKN
+509 SGLWGTMILKN
-523 GTAGQMEARLK
+523 GTADQMEARLK
-534 ENGLGGVVT
+534 ENNLAGTVT

-583 LFPCRR
+583 LFPLQEGKTALRM
-589 AKLPCGWTLG
+589 WTLG

-627 SIPGMSWAIGKITGA
+627 SIPGMSWAIGKLQELTGSELTMSVSPWQTA
-642 DRLGAHHVRVSVAD
+642 ALCAGALAIALAVIALVSVSTA
-656 GGPVRRGAGPG
+656 RRGIRKAG
-667 AGSRGPVQRPRRPT
+667 
-681 GHPQGSVKHRRER
+681 
-694 SDDPLFFQANAQADR
+694 
-709 SVPGGGADGAGVFP
+709 
-723 GPVHASAVPGPDGR
+723 
-737 AH
+737 

>member
-1 MNPLHQLTRRPV
+1 MNPMHQLTRRPV

-18 VLLLALAGAILCLS
+18 ALLLALAGVILALS
-32 GGQYWA
+32 GGQFWA
-38 AVQTRAAVERTY
+38 AARTRARVEATY
-50 TTVAVITGL
+50 TTVAVVTGRISSDEVL
-59 GSSEETADS
+59 TPSAEGGS
-68 MNAESL
+68 NAESL
-74 RQDSAFGAAIF
+74 RQDSAMAAAIF
-85 FQELEQQSWDII
+85 LAEPEQQSWDII

-105 VSGYSPCLKP
+105 VSGYSPCLRP
-115 AISLYTGHRSS
+115 AISLYTGHRGS

-140 AVTEV
+140 AVTERN
-145 INDWFGESGC
+145 NDWFGESGS
-155 ASWQL
+155 ANWQL

-180 RASVTLC
+180 RASVSLH
-187 QVYDD
+187 QEYDD

-208 SHSYTDDEWSLRR
+208 SHSYTDDEWYLRQ

-227 FMETNVQSDPWSLD
+227 FMETNVQLDPWSLD

-398 ITQGRSISQDEYRDG
+398 ITQGRSISQEEYHDG

-478 YRQSSEWVTTP
+478 YRQSSEWSETVA
-489 TSFTPN
+489 SFTPN
-495 SVFVPEKSVTCQTV
+495 SVLTPKKSVTCAMETGDCAIEASP
-509 SGDYGVWETMILKN
+509 SGLWGTMILKN
-523 GTAGQMEARLK
+523 GTAGQMEARLA
-534 ENGLGGVVT
+534 ENNLAGTVT
-543 YYDQGYSEIV
+543 YYDQGYSGIM

-583 LFPCRR
+583 L
-589 AKLPCGWTLG
+589 LPMQEGKTALRMWTLG
-599 TVKRDITGSIWLSSA
+599 AKRRDIAGQIWTPSA
-614 AVAVIGTVIALAV
+614 LMAAAGTVIALAV
-627 SIPGMSWAIGKITGA
+627 SIPGMSWATDKIQALTGSDLTLKVSTGQTVA
-642 DRLGAHHVRVSVAD
+642 LCAGALAIALAVIALVSVLTAN
-656 GGPVRRGAGPG
+656 RGIRKAG
-667 AGSRGPVQRPRRPT
+667 
-681 GHPQGSVKHRRER
+681 
-694 SDDPLFFQANAQADR
+694 
-709 SVPGGGADGAGVFP
+709 
-723 GPVHASAVPGPDGR
+723 
-737 AH
+737 

>member
-59 GSSEETADS
+59 GSSEETAGS

-74 RQDSAFGAAIF
+74 RQDSALDAAIF
-85 FQELEQQSWDII
+85 FQEPEQQSWDII

-105 VSGYSPCLKP
+105 VSGYSPCLRP
-115 AISLYTGHRSS
+115 AISLYTGHRGS

-140 AVTEV
+140 AVTERN
-145 INDWFGESGC
+145 NDWFGESGS
-155 ASWQL
+155 ANWQL

-180 RASVTLC
+180 RASVSLH
-187 QVYDD
+187 QEYDD

-208 SHSYTDDEWSLRR
+208 SHSYTDDEWYLRR

-227 FMETNVQSDPWSLD
+227 FMETNVQLDPWSLD

-250 QRANPD
+250 QRKNQSEHWYHTAGDAAEEPV
-256 GTKYCRLAHDGEFTD
+256 EF
-271 DADGFVELAPDELIY
+271 APDELIY
-286 SDPVTGVEVMNVDPD
+286 SDPATGVEVTNIDPD

-471 EYTVIGL
+471 EYTIIGL
-478 YRQSSEWVTTP
+478 YRQSSEWSETVA
-489 TSFTPN
+489 SFTPN
-495 SVFVPEKSVTCQTV
+495 SVLTPKKSVTCAMETGDCAIEASP
-509 SGDYGVWETMILKN
+509 SGLWGTMILKN
-523 GTAGQMEARLK
+523 GTAGQMEARLA
-534 ENGLGGVVT
+534 ENNLAGTVT
-543 YYDQGYSEIV
+543 YYDQGYSGIM

-583 LFPCRR
+583 LFPLQEGKTALRM
-589 AKLPCGWTLG
+589 WTLG

-627 SIPGMSWAIGKITGA
+627 SIPGMSWAIGKLQELTGSE
-642 DRLGAHHVRVSVAD
+642 LTMSVSPWQTAALCAVVLVLELAAVALCSALAA
-656 GGPVRRGAGPG
+656 RRGIRKA
-667 AGSRGPVQRPRRPT
+667 A
-681 GHPQGSVKHRRER
+681 
-694 SDDPLFFQANAQADR
+694 
-709 SVPGGGADGAGVFP
+709 
-723 GPVHASAVPGPDGR
+723 
-737 AH
+737 

>member
-38 AVQTRAAVERTY
+38 AAQTRAAVERTY

-59 GSSEETADS
+59 GSSEETANRPDGTS
-68 MNAESL
+68 ADAESL
-74 RQDSAFGAAIF
+74 RQSSATGAAIF
-85 FQELEQQSWDII
+85 FQAPEQQSWDII

-115 AISLYTGHRSS
+115 AISLYTGHSSS

-145 INDWFGESGC
+145 NNDWFGESGS
-155 ASWQL
+155 ANWQL

-180 RASVTLC
+180 RASVSLH
-187 QVYDD
+187 QEYDD
-192 PAELLHPEA
+192 PTELLHPEA

-208 SHSYTDDEWSLRR
+208 SYSYGDSEWSLRR

-227 FMETNVQSDPWSLD
+227 FMESNVQLDPWSLD

-250 QRANPD
+250 QRKNQSEHWYHTAGDAAEEPV
-256 GTKYCRLAHDGEFTD
+256 EF
-271 DADGFVELAPDELIY
+271 APEELLY
-286 SDPVTGVEVMNVDPD
+286 RDPATGVEVTSIDPD
-301 DFGRFSF
+301 AFGQFSF

-344 IQELPDGVTAQ
+344 IQELPDSVTAQ

-398 ITQGRSISQDEYRDG
+398 ITQGRSISQEEYHDG

-478 YRQSSEWVTTP
+478 YRQSSEWSETVA
-489 TSFTPN
+489 SFTPN
-495 SVFVPEKSVTCQTV
+495 SVLTPKKSVTCAMETGDCAIEASP
-509 SGDYGVWETMILKN
+509 SGLWGTMILKN

-534 ENGLGGVVT
+534 ENNLAGTVT

-583 LFPCRR
+583 LFPLQEGKTALRM
-589 AKLPCGWTLG
+589 WTLG

-627 SIPGMSWAIGKITGA
+627 SIPGMSWAIGKLQELTGSE
-642 DRLGAHHVRVSVAD
+642 LTMSVSPWQTAALCAVVLVLELAAVALCSALAA
-656 GGPVRRGAGPG
+656 RRGIRKA
-667 AGSRGPVQRPRRPT
+667 A
-681 GHPQGSVKHRRER
+681 
-694 SDDPLFFQANAQADR
+694 
-709 SVPGGGADGAGVFP
+709 
-723 GPVHASAVPGPDGR
+723 
-737 AH
+737 

>member
-85 FQELEQQSWDII
+85 FQEPEQQSWDII

-227 FMETNVQSDPWSLD
+227 FMETNVQSGPWSLD

-286 SDPVTGVEVMNVDPD
+286 SDPATGVEVTNIDPD

-398 ITQGRSISQDEYRDG
+398 ITQGRSISQEEYRDG

-478 YRQSSEWVTTP
+478 YRQSSEWSETVA
-489 TSFTPN
+489 SFTPN
-495 SVFVPEKSVTCQTV
+495 SVLTPKKSVTCAMETGGSAIEASP
-509 SGDYGVWETMILKN
+509 SGLWGTMILKN

-534 ENGLGGVVT
+534 ENNLAGTVT

-583 LFPCRR
+583 LFPLQEGKTALRM
-589 AKLPCGWTLG
+589 WTLG

-627 SIPGMSWAIGKITGA
+627 SIPGMSWAIGKLQELTGSE
-642 DRLGAHHVRVSVAD
+642 LTMSVSPWQTAALCAVVLVLELAAVALCSALAA
-656 GGPVRRGAGPG
+656 RRGIRKA
-667 AGSRGPVQRPRRPT
+667 A
-681 GHPQGSVKHRRER
+681 
-694 SDDPLFFQANAQADR
+694 
-709 SVPGGGADGAGVFP
+709 
-723 GPVHASAVPGPDGR
+723 
-737 AH
+737 

>member
-85 FQELEQQSWDII
+85 FQEPEQQSWDII

-115 AISLYTGHRSS
+115 AISLYTGHSSS

-145 INDWFGESGC
+145 NNDWFGESGS
-155 ASWQL
+155 ANWQL

-180 RASVTLC
+180 RASVSLH
-187 QVYDD
+187 QEYDD
-192 PAELLHPEA
+192 PTELLHPEA

-208 SHSYTDDEWSLRR
+208 SYSYGDSEWSLRR

-227 FMETNVQSDPWSLD
+227 FMETNVQLDPWSLD

-250 QRANPD
+250 QRKNQSEHWYHTAGDAAEEPV
-256 GTKYCRLAHDGEFTD
+256 EF
-271 DADGFVELAPDELIY
+271 APEELLY
-286 SDPVTGVEVMNVDPD
+286 RDPTTGVEVMNVDLD
-301 DFGRFSF
+301 SFGLFSF
-308 AVDALKDTGEIMVED
+308 AVDMFKDTGEIMVED

-398 ITQGRSISQDEYRDG
+398 ITQGRSISQEEYRDG

-449 MVGDSDPTASYYLP
+449 TVGDSDPTASYYLP

-478 YRQSSEWVTTP
+478 YRQSSEWGKTVA
-489 TSFTPN
+489 SFTPN
-495 SVFVPEKSVTCQTV
+495 SVLTPKKSVTCAMETGSSAIEASP
-509 SGDYGVWETMILKN
+509 SGLWGTMILKN

-534 ENGLGGVVT
+534 ENNLAGTVT

-553 ESLDGFSRVS
+553 EGLDGFSRVS

-583 LFPCRR
+583 LFPLQEGKTALRM
-589 AKLPCGWTLG
+589 WTLG

-627 SIPGMSWAIGKITGA
+627 SIPGMSWAIGKLQELTGSE
-642 DRLGAHHVRVSVAD
+642 LTMSVSPWQTAALCAVVLVLELAAVALCSALAA
-656 GGPVRRGAGPG
+656 RRGIRKA
-667 AGSRGPVQRPRRPT
+667 A
-681 GHPQGSVKHRRER
+681 
-694 SDDPLFFQANAQADR
+694 
-709 SVPGGGADGAGVFP
+709 
-723 GPVHASAVPGPDGR
+723 
-737 AH
+737 

>member
-59 GSSEETADS
+59 GSSKETAGS

-85 FQELEQQSWDII
+85 FQEPEQQSWDII

-192 PAELLHPEA
+192 PAKLLHPEA

-208 SHSYTDDEWSLRR
+208 SHSYGDSEWSLRQ

-227 FMETNVQSDPWSLD
+227 FMDTNVQLDPWSLD

-286 SDPVTGVEVMNVDPD
+286 SDPATGIEVTNIDPD

-398 ITQGRSISQDEYRDG
+398 ITQGRSISQEEYRDG

-441 KEKNLMPT
+441 FDRDLPY
-449 MVGDSDPTASYYLP
+449 SYLTECNPRSFLYLP
-463 QRGFQQET
+463 DRGFQQET
-471 EYTVIGL
+471 EYTIIGL
-478 YRQSSEWVTTP
+478 YRQSNEWVTTP

-583 LFPCRR
+583 LFPLQEGKTALRM
-589 AKLPCGWTLG
+589 WTLG

-614 AVAVIGTVIALAV
+614 AVAAIGAVIALAV
-627 SIPGMSWAIGKITGA
+627 SIPGMSWAIGKLQELTGSE
-642 DRLGAHHVRVSVAD
+642 LTMSVSPWQTAALCAVVLVLELAAVALCSALAA
-656 GGPVRRGAGPG
+656 RRGIRKA
-667 AGSRGPVQRPRRPT
+667 A
-681 GHPQGSVKHRRER
+681 
-694 SDDPLFFQANAQADR
+694 
-709 SVPGGGADGAGVFP
+709 
-723 GPVHASAVPGPDGR
+723 
-737 AH
+737 

>member
-1 MNPLHQLTRRPV
+1 MNPMHQLTRRPV

-18 VLLLALAGAILCLS
+18 ALLLALAGVILALS
-32 GGQYWA
+32 GGQFWA
-38 AVQTRAAVERTY
+38 AARTRAGVEATY
-50 TTVAVITGL
+50 TTVAVVTGRISSDEVL
-59 GSSEETADS
+59 TPSAEGGS
-68 MNAESL
+68 NAESL
-74 RQDSAFGAAIF
+74 RQDSAMAAAIF
-85 FQELEQQSWDII
+85 LAEPEQQNWSII
-97 RSRPTVGM
+97 RSRPRVGM
-105 VSGYSPCLKP
+105 VSGYSPGLRP
-115 AISLYTGHRSS
+115 AISLYTGHRGS

-140 AVTEV
+140 AVTERN
-145 INDWFGESGC
+145 NDWFGESGS
-155 ASWQL
+155 ANWQL

-180 RASVTLC
+180 RASVSLH
-187 QVYDD
+187 QEYDD

-208 SHSYTDDEWSLRR
+208 SHSYTDDEWYLRR

-227 FMETNVQSDPWSLD
+227 FMETNVQLDPWSLD

-256 GTKYCRLAHDGEFTD
+256 GTKYCRLAHDGEFID

-355 EVIDSTSSWR
+355 EVIDNTSSWR
-365 MAMESIQTN
+365 MAMESIRVN

-398 ITQGRSISQDEYRDG
+398 ITQGRSISQEEYRDG

-478 YRQSSEWVTTP
+478 YRQSNEWSQGVA
-489 TSFTPN
+489 SFTPN
-495 SVFVPEKSVTCQTV
+495 TVLVPRKSVTCAVETGETGLGV
-509 SGDYGVWETMILKN
+509 SSGCLWETMVLQN
-523 GTAGQMEARLK
+523 GTIDQMEARLA
-534 ENGLGGVVT
+534 ENGLGGTVT
-543 YYDQGYSEIV
+543 YYDQGYSDIV
-553 ESLDGFSRVS
+553 ESLDGYTRVS
-563 RTVLWVGL
+563 RTVLCVGL
-571 ALWVVVLAAYCV
+571 ALWAVVLAAYCV
-583 LFPCRR
+583 L
-589 AKLPCGWTLG
+589 LPMQESKTALRMWTLG
-599 TVKRDITGSIWLSSA
+599 AKRRDIAGQIWTPSA
-614 AVAVIGTVIALAV
+614 LMAAAGTVIALAV
-627 SIPGMSWAIGKITGA
+627 SIPGMSWATDKIQALTGSDLTLKVSTGQTVA
-642 DRLGAHHVRVSVAD
+642 LCAGALAITLAVIALVSVSTAQ
-656 GGPVRRGAGPG
+656 RGIRKA
-667 AGSRGPVQRPRRPT
+667 
-681 GHPQGSVKHRRER
+681 E
-694 SDDPLFFQANAQADR
+694 
-709 SVPGGGADGAGVFP
+709 
-723 GPVHASAVPGPDGR
+723 
-737 AH
+737 

>member
-59 GSSEETADS
+59 GSSEETAGS

-85 FQELEQQSWDII
+85 FQEPEQQSWDII

-140 AVTEV
+140 AVTERN
-145 INDWFGESGC
+145 NDWFGESGS
-155 ASWQL
+155 ANWQL

-192 PAELLHPEA
+192 PAKLLHPEA

-256 GTKYCRLAHDGEFTD
+256 GTQYYRLAHDGEFTD

-286 SDPVTGVEVMNVDPD
+286 SDSATGVEVTNIDPD

-331 PETVDYTQYNLPS
+331 LETVDYTQYNLPS

-441 KEKNLMPT
+441 KEKNLVPT
-449 MVGDSDPTASYYLP
+449 MVGDSDPTAYYYLP

-478 YRQSSEWVTTP
+478 YRQSSEWGKTVA
-489 TSFTPN
+489 SFTPN
-495 SVFVPEKSVTCQTV
+495 SVLTPKKSVTCAMETGGSAIEASP
-509 SGDYGVWETMILKN
+509 SGLWGTMILKN

-534 ENGLGGVVT
+534 ENNLAGTVT

-583 LFPCRR
+583 LFPLQEGKTALRM
-589 AKLPCGWTLG
+589 WTLG

-627 SIPGMSWAIGKITGA
+627 SIPGMSWAIGKLKELTGSE
-642 DRLGAHHVRVSVAD
+642 LTMSVSPWQTAALCAVVLVLELAAVALCSALAA
-656 GGPVRRGAGPG
+656 RRGIRKA
-667 AGSRGPVQRPRRPT
+667 A
-681 GHPQGSVKHRRER
+681 
-694 SDDPLFFQANAQADR
+694 
-709 SVPGGGADGAGVFP
+709 
-723 GPVHASAVPGPDGR
+723 
-737 AH
+737 